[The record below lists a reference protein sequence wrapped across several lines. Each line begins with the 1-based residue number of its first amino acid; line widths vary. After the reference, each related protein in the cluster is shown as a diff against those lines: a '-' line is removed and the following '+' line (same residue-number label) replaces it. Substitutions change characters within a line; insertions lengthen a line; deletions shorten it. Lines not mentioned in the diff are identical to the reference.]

1 MNKKRAKI
9 ERQLK
14 KIYNEILL
22 ENNTCTGCG
31 MNGNIVPLSFSHII
45 PRSRRQDLIA
55 DKNNITLHCMTY
67 NGRKGCHEMWESRDR
82 DKLLDYFKNLE
93 YIKKVDMEYYYII
106 TELNN

>member
-1 MNKKRAKI
+1 
-9 ERQLK
+9 
-14 KIYNEILL
+14 
-22 ENNTCTGCG
+22 
-31 MNGNIVPLSFSHII
+31 
-45 PRSRRQDLIA
+45 
-55 DKNNITLHCMTY
+55 MTY